1 MIGAGTARSPAA
13 PRARATVT
21 IDAIRVRRF
30 LPLFIAGTLALT
42 ADGLASAQ
50 ARYIKGVFVASPD
63 GSIVELIAYAEARG
77 NGSLEMSSGFLE
89 DAPALHEVHS
99 VLCSEPLWRPIGMF
113 VASSTVFRNE
123 RADLRQLSIT
133 LRQRNVYTFEVRA
146 SDPEHRD
153 TIERIVKSLNA
164 SVDSPAY
171 AFVVV
176 SMRGVAARYYPIRLT
191 PAEP

>member
-1 MIGAGTARSPAA
+1 LIGARRSSVSAA
-13 PRARATVT
+13 VSAAKVT
-21 IDAIRVRRF
+21 IDSIHVRRF
-30 LPLFIAGTLALT
+30 LPLFLAGALALT
-42 ADGLASAQ
+42 TAALASAQ
-50 ARYIKGVFVASPD
+50 ARYIKGVFVASPE

-89 DAPALHEVHS
+89 DAPTLNEVHS

-146 SDPEHRD
+146 SDLEHRA
-153 TIERIVKSLNA
+153 TIERILKSLNA
-164 SVDSPAY
+164 SADSPAY